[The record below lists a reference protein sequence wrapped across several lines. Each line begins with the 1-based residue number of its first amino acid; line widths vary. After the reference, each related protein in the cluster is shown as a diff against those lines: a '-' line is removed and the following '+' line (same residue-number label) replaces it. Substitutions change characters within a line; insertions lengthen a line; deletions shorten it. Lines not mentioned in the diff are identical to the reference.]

1 MSITS
6 LRSILRH
13 KHNNHSAAGRRCVGK
28 SANLSMEPLEDRRL
42 LAITLEHVGT
52 YSTGVFDESAAEIVA
67 HDPDSQRLFV
77 TNANDS
83 TVDVLD
89 IRVLSTPMLLFQI
102 DTTSFGREPTSVDVN
117 DGTLAVAVRNE
128 KGGPAGSVALFDR
141 VA

>member
-13 KHNNHSAAGRRCVGK
+13 KHNNQCAAGRRCVGK
-28 SANLSMEPLEDRRL
+28 SPNLSMEPLEDRRL

-89 IRVLSTPMLLFQI
+89 IRVLSTPILLFQI
-102 DTTSFGREPTSVDVN
+102 DTTSYGR
-117 DGTLAVAVRNE
+117 
-128 KGGPAGSVALFDR
+128 
-141 VA
+141 